1 MKYLLGID
9 LGTSSVKTS
18 VIDQDGIVCS
28 SSSESYSIQ
37 TPFLNWAEQ
46 SPEDWW
52 NATKKTIQHCLKMIN
67 GNKDEISGIGF
78 SGQMHGLVMLDKK
91 KQVIRPA
98 IIWCDQRSQQQIQ
111 HIHSRVDKNEIGVK
125 TLNALSPGFLLPSLL
140 WIKENE
146 PEKYEKIDK
155 VVLPKDYIRYRLI
168 GEIGTDTTDGS
179 GTLAFN
185 TANRE
190 WANDLIKELE
200 LDNSFFPTYHEPYEI
215 AGTVTESASAE
226 TGLKA
231 GTPVV
236 FGGADQPMQAVGNG
250 IITPGTISCTI
261 GTGGQLLSP
270 VDKPVYDYSFRTN
283 TFCHVDSWYVLGAN
297 LSAGLSLKWLMQ
309 NILYEENYDKL
320 NKEASRIL
328 PGSEK
333 LLYLPYLNGD
343 RTPHMDPNAKGMF
356 FGLQLKHNRYHM
368 TRAVMEGVV
377 FSLRDSLEIFH
388 TLQIPIHK
396 VIASGGVVNSPLWL
410 QILADIFQKE
420 VYTTSTKEQACLGA
434 AIMAGV
440 GTGAFSSIEEAV
452 GAMVK
457 MSNHVIEPIKENMGV
472 YSDQYELYKYLYIQ
486 NKKLFT
492 M

>member
-1 MKYLLGID
+1 
-9 LGTSSVKTS
+9 
-18 VIDQDGIVCS
+18 
-28 SSSESYSIQ
+28 
-37 TPFLNWAEQ
+37 
-46 SPEDWW
+46 
-52 NATKKTIQHCLKMIN
+52 
-67 GNKDEISGIGF
+67 
-78 SGQMHGLVMLDKK
+78 
-91 KQVIRPA
+91 
-98 IIWCDQRSQQQIQ
+98 
-111 HIHSRVDKNEIGVK
+111 
-125 TLNALSPGFLLPSLL
+125 
-140 WIKENE
+140 
-146 PEKYEKIDK
+146 
-155 VVLPKDYIRYRLI
+155 
-168 GEIGTDTTDGS
+168 
-179 GTLAFN
+179 
-185 TANRE
+185 
-190 WANDLIKELE
+190 
-200 LDNSFFPTYHEPYEI
+200 
-215 AGTVTESASAE
+215 
-226 TGLKA
+226 
-231 GTPVV
+231 
-236 FGGADQPMQAVGNG
+236 
-250 IITPGTISCTI
+250 
-261 GTGGQLLSP
+261 
-270 VDKPVYDYSFRTN
+270 
-283 TFCHVDSWYVLGAN
+283 VLGAN

-420 VYTTSTKEQACLGA
+420 IYTTSTKEHACIGA

-440 GTGAFSSIEEAV
+440 GTRAFSSIEEAV

-457 MSNHVIEPIKENMGV
+457 MSNHVIEPMKKNMDV
-472 YSDQYELYKYLYIQ
+472 YSDQYELYKHLYIQ
-486 NKKLFT
+486 NKKLFN